1 MKRILLLSLMAGWVL
16 VACQKKVDDPEP
28 NPNPPG
34 PTPPTAEQ
42 KLKDSVML
50 YTRDIYLWYNQ
61 IPATFNA
68 QSYSDPNKIMEAI
81 RPFSREAGFSN
92 PVDRWSFA
100 VKKVDWDNASSG
112 ISADL
117 GMGIFFRSN
126 NDLRVTYVEKDGA
139 AGKAGVQRS
148 WRLIKINGNSSINTS
163 DASINFIVNAIYG
176 GNAATVEFQKPD
188 GSTQEITLTPITY
201 QEYPL
206 ALDTVYTNGGKKIG
220 YVVLNSFLGDQDQIK
235 AAMASTF
242 SDFGAQGV
250 SELIVDLRYNGGGF
264 VSLWEEMGNYL
275 APTAANGKV
284 MYRQSFNNRYASQFD
299 ETVNFEKKG
308 TVNPAKIV
316 FIISQNTAS
325 ASEGLINSL
334 TPHTEVKIVGP
345 SASNG
350 KPVGYFPIPV
360 GDWYILP
367 VSFRTVNSNNQG
379 SYFNGF
385 IPESQVPDGL
395 DKAWGDLTEDCLAS
409 AMKYLTTGSFRAA
422 TRESSRLTADYLES
436 YQRLPMKKMK
446 VLVEDRYNLSEKLKN

>member
-16 VACQKKVDDPEP
+16 VACQKKTEDPE
-28 NPNPPG
+28 PNPPG

-61 IPATFNA
+61 IPSAFNA
-68 QSYSDPNKIMEAI
+68 QNYADPDKIMEAI
-81 RPFSREAGFSN
+81 RPYSKESGFTN

-100 VKKVDWDNASSG
+100 IKKVDWDNASSG
-112 ISADL
+112 IAADL

-126 NDLRVTYVEKDGA
+126 NDLRVTYVEKEGA

-148 WRLIKINGNSSINTS
+148 WRLLKINGNSNINTS
-163 DASINFIVNAIYG
+163 DASIDFIVNAIYG
-176 GNAATVEFQKPD
+176 GTAATVEFQKPD
-188 GSTQEITLTPITY
+188 GTTQELNLNPITY

-220 YVVLNSFLGDQDQIK
+220 YVVLNSFLGDQEQIK
-235 AAMASTF
+235 SAMASTF
-242 SDFGAQGV
+242 ADFAAQNV
-250 SELIVDLRYNGGGF
+250 SELIVDLRYNGGGY

-275 APTAANGKV
+275 APTSANGKV
-284 MYRQSFNNRYASQFD
+284 MYRQSFNNKYSSED
-299 ETVNFEKKG
+299 ETVNFDKLG
-308 TVNPAKIV
+308 TVNPTKIV

-350 KPVGYFPIPV
+350 KPVGYFPIPL

-422 TRESSRLTADYLES
+422 TRESERLTTDYLES
-436 YQRLPMKKMK
+436 YKRLPMKKMK
-446 VLVEDRYNLSEKLKN
+446 VLVEDRYNLSEKFKR

>member
-308 TVNPAKIV
+308 TVNFAPKEKFFKIE
-316 FIISQNTAS
+316 I
-325 ASEGLINSL
+325 
-334 TPHTEVKIVGP
+334 
-345 SASNG
+345 
-350 KPVGYFPIPV
+350 
-360 GDWYILP
+360 
-367 VSFRTVNSNNQG
+367 
-379 SYFNGF
+379 
-385 IPESQVPDGL
+385 
-395 DKAWGDLTEDCLAS
+395 
-409 AMKYLTTGSFRAA
+409 
-422 TRESSRLTADYLES
+422 
-436 YQRLPMKKMK
+436 
-446 VLVEDRYNLSEKLKN
+446 

>member
-1 MKRILLLSLMAGWVL
+1 
-16 VACQKKVDDPEP
+16 
-28 NPNPPG
+28 
-34 PTPPTAEQ
+34 
-42 KLKDSVML
+42 
-50 YTRDIYLWYNQ
+50 
-61 IPATFNA
+61 
-68 QSYSDPNKIMEAI
+68 
-81 RPFSREAGFSN
+81 
-92 PVDRWSFA
+92 
-100 VKKVDWDNASSG
+100 
-112 ISADL
+112 
-117 GMGIFFRSN
+117 MGIFFRSN

-148 WRLIKINGNSSINTS
+148 WRLLKINGNSSINTS

-188 GSTQEITLTPITY
+188 GTTQEITLTPVTY

-206 ALDTVYTNGGKKIG
+206 ALDTVYSNGGKKIG
-220 YVVLNSFLGDQDQIK
+220 YVVLNSFLG
-235 AAMASTF
+235 
-242 SDFGAQGV
+242 
-250 SELIVDLRYNGGGF
+250 DLRYNGGGF

-422 TRESSRLTADYLES
+422 NRESSRLTADYLES